1 MVFFLDKNNNI
12 NTIAKGIF
20 NSANNSITII
30 QKVCNFA
37 TESIQQDMK
46 TKSPIERIRL
56 LVLGHKKEVVSIY
69 LFSILSGV
77 VNLSLPLG
85 VQTIIGLVMGATM
98 VTSIYVLIF
107 FVVLGV
113 FFVGLFQINQ
123 MRIIESIQQRLFAS
137 YAFEFAE
144 KLPKLDLKY
153 IDHYFMPEKVTR
165 FFDVVS
171 IQKGFAKLLLDIPIA
186 SVQIILGIL
195 LLSLYHPLF
204 IVLGFVLLVGL
215 GLVLFYTSKKG
226 IETSIEESN
235 YKYAVAGFFSEIA
248 RTLKSFKFNQGSTL
262 HTDKTD
268 HSVSGYLQARTQ
280 HFRVLLLQYKTLI
293 VFKVSLT
300 ILMLT
305 LGTYLLINQVLNIG
319 EFIAAEIVILM
330 VISAV
335 EKLIVSLDSAY
346 DVMTGLEKLASVTE
360 CPEERSGKMA
370 LEAPTGIE
378 ILMQDFSYSFI
389 TNKPAIQSINLHI
402 KAGEKIS
409 ILGPSGSG
417 KSLLLRM
424 ITGNYPDFEGMLLIN
439 KVPIQN
445 YELKSLRQ
453 KTGVLLPGQEIFG
466 GTVWE
471 NISLGQQNISP
482 THILARATELGFEDF
497 ISHFPLGFDNIL
509 EPIGKKT
516 PQTLIRK
523 ILLLRALCG
532 EKSLLLLE
540 EPWTGLPEDIAQ
552 KVRQYLLTLSPKTTV
567 VVVTNHPD
575 FISKTDQQISLSHG
589 KI

>member
-1 MVFFLDKNNNI
+1 MVFFPDKNNNI

-137 YAFEFAE
+137 YAFDFAE

-575 FISKTDQQISLSHG
+575 FISQTDQQISLSHG